1 MSDIPVYKF
10 AVRPDL
16 VKSDISFLP
25 TRATPLA
32 TGWDVRAAIKE
43 PGGKLIVSPGS
54 YVKIP
59 LGFRGF
65 CPPGWWFEL
74 KPRSSSFTKKF
85 LHCLYGTIDEDYEG
99 EAVFVARYKP
109 EKDYDYIAT
118 LLTPRNLIIEFGEAI
133 GQIIPIKRQEMIVES
148 VSNEEYDRLCAE
160 RNAQRG
166 AGGFGSTDEVKV
178 TP

>member
-25 TRATPLA
+25 TRATPLSA
-32 TGWDVRAAIKE
+32 GWDVRAAIKE
-43 PGGKLIVSPGS
+43 VGNKLIIKPGQ

-59 LGFRGF
+59 LGFRTF
-65 CPPGWWFEL
+65 CPDGWWYEL
-74 KPRSSSFTKKF
+74 KPRSSTFGKKS
-85 LHCLYGTIDEDYEG
+85 LHSLYGTIDEDYEG
-99 EAVFVARYKP
+99 ELIFAAQYRP
-109 EKDYDYIAT
+109 DKDYDYIET
-118 LLTPRNLIIEFGEAI
+118 ILTPRNLIIEFGEAI
-133 GQIIPIKRQEMIVES
+133 GQIIPVKRQEMIVES
-148 VSNEEYDRLCAE
+148 ISNEEYDRLCAE